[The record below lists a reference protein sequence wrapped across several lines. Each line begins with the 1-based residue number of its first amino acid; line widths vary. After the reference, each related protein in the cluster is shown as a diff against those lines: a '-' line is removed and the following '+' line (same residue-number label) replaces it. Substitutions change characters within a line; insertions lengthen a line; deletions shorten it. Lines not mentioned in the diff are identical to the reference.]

1 MHGSAAVRILC
12 RHEVI
17 ADEHEHDNAVVDKVV
32 VLRPLV

>member
-1 MHGSAAVRILC
+1 MHGSAADRILC

-17 ADEHEHDNAVVDKVV
+17 AGEHEHDDAVVDEVI